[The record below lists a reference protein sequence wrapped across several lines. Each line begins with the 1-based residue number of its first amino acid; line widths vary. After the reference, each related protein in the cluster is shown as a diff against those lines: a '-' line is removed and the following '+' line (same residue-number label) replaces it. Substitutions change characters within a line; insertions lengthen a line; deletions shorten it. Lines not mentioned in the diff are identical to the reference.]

1 MKRNMAYSAG
11 AFILVLVLHVSYSY
25 WSVLQVSKQWF
36 QIDHT
41 SFMSSYIEQKDYFMG
56 LSYALASAF
65 TAFAFL
71 KFLQNRKS
79 GIGGAIGGFTAT
91 GVLYFG
97 GCFLLGCCGSPM
109 LAVYLNLFGASFL
122 GFTKQLTFILT
133 AISVVIGYFWIK
145 RKTKAATCCR
155 SGDEKRGQV

>member
-1 MKRNMAYSAG
+1 MKKSMAYSAG
-11 AFILVLVLHVSYSY
+11 VFALVLVLHISYSY
-25 WSVLQVSKQWF
+25 WSSLQISRQWF

-41 SFMSSYIEQKDYFMG
+41 PFISSYIEQKDYFMG

-65 TAFAFL
+65 TVFAAL
-71 KFLQNRKS
+71 KFLRNRNS
-79 GIGGAIGGFTAT
+79 GIGGAIGGFTMT

-109 LAVYLNLFGASFL
+109 LAVYLNLFGSSFL

-133 AISVVIGYFWIK
+133 LLSVVGGYFWME
-145 RKTKAATCCR
+145 RKAKTSTCYC
-155 SGDEKRGQV
+155 SDKKCK